1 MLETSAGAIVYTL
14 IDTKVYYLVIQD
26 FHGNYG
32 FPKGHIEAQE
42 TAPQAALRE
51 IREEVGIDVVLDTS
65 FEYELNYVM
74 PNGIDKRSIYYLG
87 SYHDQIPVKQEEEV
101 QKILLLP
108 FEETVDI
115 LTFDNMKDI
124 LRKADRYIHEKQR
137 TDSDN

>member
-1 MLETSAGAIVYTL
+1 MLETSAGAIIYTL
-14 IDTKVYYLVIQD
+14 IDEKVYYLVIQD

-32 FPKGHIEAQE
+32 FPKGHIEAKE

-51 IREEVGIDVVLDTS
+51 IKEEVGIDAILDTS

-74 PNGIDKRSIYYLG
+74 PNGKDKRSIYYLG
-87 SYHDQIPVKQEEEV
+87 SYCDQLPVKQEEEV

-108 FEETVDI
+108 YEETIEI